1 MKNIIKNIVYLGV
14 LSALVLVAI
23 DPAMAEDGLKKITKA
38 ATTQLPEVVDVL
50 AIISY
55 IAGVGFGI
63 KAALKLKESNE
74 TKGQVP
80 LSQPITLVIVSGVLL
95 ALPTMLK
102 VATESVFGSLAADGK
117 VTASGTG
124 LRAIK

>member
-1 MKNIIKNIVYLGV
+1 MKNIIKNILYLGV

-23 DPAMAEDGLKKITKA
+23 DPAMAGEGLTKITDTVKD
-38 ATTQLPEVVDVL
+38 QLPEVVDVL
-50 AIISY
+50 AIVAY

-80 LSQPITLVIVSGVLL
+80 LSQPITLVIVAGVLL

-102 VATESVFGSLAADGK
+102 VATESVFGSNK
-117 VTASGTG
+117 KTEMTGTG
-124 LRAIK
+124 LRTIN

>member
-1 MKNIIKNIVYLGV
+1 MKNIIKNILYLGV

-23 DPAMAEDGLKKITKA
+23 DPAMAGEGLTKITDAVKD
-38 ATTQLPEVVDVL
+38 QLPEVVDVL
-50 AIISY
+50 AIVAY

-80 LSQPITLVIVSGVLL
+80 LSQPITLVIVAGVLL

-102 VATESVFGSLAADGK
+102 VATESVFGSNK
-117 VTASGTG
+117 KTEMTGTG
-124 LRAIK
+124 LRTIN

>member
-1 MKNIIKNIVYLGV
+1 MKNIIKNIAYLGV

-23 DPAMAEDGLKKITKA
+23 DPAMAAAGEGLTKITGAVKE
-38 ATTQLPEVVDVL
+38 QLPEVVDVL
-50 AIISY
+50 AIVAY

-102 VATESVFGSLAADGK
+102 VATESVFGSTNTR
-117 VTASGTG
+117 VTAKGENLKS
-124 LRAIK
+124 IN

>member
-23 DPAMAEDGLKKITKA
+23 DPAMAAGEGLTKITDTVKD
-38 ATTQLPEVVDVL
+38 QLPEVVDVL
-50 AIISY
+50 AIVAY

-80 LSQPITLVIVSGVLL
+80 LSQPITLVIVAGVLL

-102 VATESVFGSLAADGK
+102 VATESVFGSNK
-117 VTASGTG
+117 KTEMTGTG
-124 LRAIK
+124 LRTIN